1 MLVERIHR
9 PMYGRELRG
18 KRKPGML
25 ILGRFEKLQHELIPA
40 LFRIADD
47 HEIGH
52 IDVIPSPEAGDL
64 KRIEKSTLVF
74 VAFEYYRA
82 NESFFRQL
90 PESVQNRITVLAGP
104 SEFPSV
110 APEIKCACFCSGL
123 KGLLPREEAQLL
135 HRSDSAGHGR
145 RDESS
150 APRGGQGAA
159 RADEPSGSA
168 NAGFTGKGN
177 AKKRAGFTPT
187 R

>member
-9 PMYGRELRG
+9 PEYGRELRG

-52 IDVIPSPEAGDL
+52 IDVIPSPEAIDL
-64 KRIEKSTLVF
+64 KRLVKSTLVF

-82 NESFFRQL
+82 NESFFRLL
-90 PESVQNRITVLAGP
+90 PESVRSRITVLAGP
-104 SEFPSV
+104 SDFPSV

-123 KGLLPREEAQLL
+123 KGLLPRDEAQLL
-135 HRSDSAGHGR
+135 HRSASAAHGQR
-145 RDESS
+145 EEASPPSVGTD
-150 APRGGQGAA
+150 AT
-159 RADEPSGSA
+159 RADDPSVSA
-168 NAGFTGKGN
+168 KARSTGKGVT
-177 AKKRAGFTPT
+177 KKRAGSIPA